1 MKVPLNIKLFMY
13 KHQINNGIRVTHEI
27 WHMMVPLNIKLFMRY
42 LKKGVIL
49 TKENLA
55 KRN

>member
-27 WHMMVPLNIKLFMRY
+27 WHMMVPLNIKLFMQY
-42 LKKGVIL
+42 VKKGVIL